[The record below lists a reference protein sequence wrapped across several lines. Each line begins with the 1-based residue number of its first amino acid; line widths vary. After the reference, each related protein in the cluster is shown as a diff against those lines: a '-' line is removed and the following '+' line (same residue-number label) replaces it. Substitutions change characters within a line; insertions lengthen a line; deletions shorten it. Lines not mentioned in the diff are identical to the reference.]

1 MSPVVHPAREVRSG
15 RPEAIVPALWRRALA
30 VTATAIAMLALGVG
44 PASAGRLEDASG
56 DTRGPL
62 DLRAVALAQDG
73 PDLVWVVRTGGR
85 LTASALG
92 RGGRSLCLLTAN
104 AGGRRELCLVVR
116 SGVAR
121 LRRATLRADGTTGQG
136 RLVAARIVRPG
147 VNQLRARFTPA
158 AAGLRVGGFRWRVRS
173 TWREAGVCGSDRG
186 AGERRCLDLAPG
198 GPAARGVVRTP
209 VPVGCTAAGPSF
221 HQNGP
226 RGSRAVAF
234 GLDDGPSPYTPGML
248 DVLRRNGAHATFF
261 EVGQNVAGRGAV
273 MRRILAEGHSIGDH
287 SWSHPV
293 LSGGGGFAAGQ
304 ISSTA
309 RAIHGATAFTPC
321 LFRPPYG
328 AVSGALV
335 AVARAQR
342 MLTINWD
349 VDPRDW
355 STPGTGAIVSRVL
368 SQIRPGS
375 IVVMHDGGGPRG
387 QSVSAMGQIL
397 PALRRR
403 GLHAV
408 TIERLL
414 GLRLRY
420 S

>member
-1 MSPVVHPAREVRSG
+1 MPDTPTRWWRSRG
-15 RPEAIVPALWRRALA
+15 TANPLRTLTLA
-30 VTATAIAMLALGVG
+30 AAAVLALGAA
-44 PASAGRLEDASG
+44 PASAARLGDPAG

-85 LTASALG
+85 LTAGALG
-92 RGGRSLCLLTAN
+92 RSGRSLCLLTSDR
-104 AGGRRELCLVVR
+104 GGRRALCLVVR
-116 SGVAR
+116 GGAAR
-121 LRRATLRADGTTGQG
+121 LRRATLRADGTTGPG
-136 RLVAARIVRPG
+136 RLIAARIARPG
-147 VNQLRARFTPA
+147 VNQLRARFTPR
-158 AAGLRVGGFRWRVRS
+158 AAGLRVGAFRWRVRS
-173 TWREAGVCGSDRG
+173 TWRQSGVCGGDRT
-186 AGERRCLDLAPG
+186 AGEARCLDLAPG
-198 GPAARGVVRTP
+198 GPAARGIVRTP
-209 VPVGCTAAGPSF
+209 IPVGCTAAGPSF
-221 HQNGP
+221 RQNGP
-226 RGSRAVAF
+226 RGARAVAF
-234 GLDDGPSPYTPGML
+234 GLDDGPSPYTPAML
-248 DVLRRNGAHATFF
+248 DVLRRHGAHATFF
-261 EVGQNVAGRGAV
+261 EIGQNVAGRGAV
-273 MRRILAEGHSIGDH
+273 MRRILAEGDSIGDH

-309 RAIHGATAFTPC
+309 RAIHGATGFAPC

-335 AVARAQR
+335 GVARAQG

-368 SQIRPGS
+368 GQIRPGS

-387 QSVSAMGQIL
+387 QSVAAMAQIL

-420 S
+420 